1 MTRPFCSYLLIIWL
15 LYTFLCFFFICIF
28 LLNDYYTPLFASSS
42 YVSSYY
48 MIIIHLSL
56 LLLHLGIMDPFL
68 YSKHSAICI
77 WRAPFVSL
85 FILFGLCMNK
95 NTRVEWFCQI
105 DCQNN
110 YNKLQI
116 NNWTRSFDPT
126 IPIWLLS
133 CENTVSELSL
143 SYRQSFPDA
152 STSFS
157 T

>member
-1 MTRPFCSYLLIIWL
+1 MILLLKKAHQSFADGWALEWGRESIMHDAPL
-15 LYTFLCFFFICIF
+15 LF
-28 LLNDYYTPLFASSS
+28 
-42 YVSSYY
+42 VSSYY